1 MSAAMF
7 SSILSSMTL
16 KARVLKGRLIV
27 DEPSDLPEGTEIEL
41 LPLDPGD
48 WLSEEDRSAL
58 HRVLADSD
66 TDVKGGRVIDAKEVL
81 RELRSE

>member
-1 MSAAMF
+1 
-7 SSILSSMTL
+7 MTL

-58 HRVLADSD
+58 HRALAASEADIKD
-66 TDVKGGRVIDAKEVL
+66 GRIIDVKEVL